1 MLIFIYGDDTFSVQ
15 EKVQAMRARFLDK
28 FDKSGINLSEFNIQK
43 KGTTIGDV
51 LQAVSSPPFLSE
63 KRMIIIREL
72 VSSTKKVDMTLW
84 EDRLS
89 KVPDSSLV
97 LLWETLEPTSL
108 EKKPLF
114 KALKEAAD
122 VHYYPFPSLQG
133 KALTDWVHLRV
144 NQVGA
149 KIDFGAVSELIKR
162 VGSDLWRMHSEIEK
176 LSAYTGQKPINSSD
190 VELLVHG
197 TFEDQIFAFVDV
209 IAKQDRQGAV
219 SLLKNQRL
227 AGVEDF
233 YLLNML
239 ARQLRIL
246 IGTRDLIDANSSVTK
261 QQVADKLKV
270 HPFVAQKA
278 IEQAR
283 HFTLETLIDAH
294 AFLLEKDV
302 GIKSGKISD
311 DMAVDLSLVKFV
323 S

>member
-1 MLIFIYGDDTFSVQ
+1 
-15 EKVQAMRARFLDK
+15 
-28 FDKSGINLSEFNIQK
+28 
-43 KGTTIGDV
+43 
-51 LQAVSSPPFLSE
+51 
-63 KRMIIIREL
+63 
-72 VSSTKKVDMTLW
+72 
-84 EDRLS
+84 
-89 KVPDSSLV
+89 
-97 LLWETLEPTSL
+97 
-108 EKKPLF
+108 
-114 KALKEAAD
+114 
-122 VHYYPFPSLQG
+122 
-133 KALTDWVHLRV
+133 
-144 NQVGA
+144 
-149 KIDFGAVSELIKR
+149 
-162 VGSDLWRMHSEIEK
+162 MHSEIEK